1 MKWIWVI
8 FSSLLVSQLQA
19 DVLSELAHCNSI
31 AEPKERLV
39 CFNDIAI
46 KHAVPEAS
54 SVSSEQTMPTS
65 TPSIVKQPSVKQS
78 IAKQSIAKQPSA
90 KQPSVK
96 PSVEANS
103 VLAISKQPGTT
114 ASGSAEDQSSAANTP
129 ITPRTSAPI
138 AVADQ
143 PSKQASSVA
152 LVESQNIRPDW
163 DKPREKS
170 PQALRATI
178 ISITKLSRG
187 QYVLTLSVGQ
197 VWREIEPRR
206 QSRYSVGDEI
216 VITRAFGGSFDLK
229 SSATGYRN
237 KVRRVE

>member
-1 MKWIWVI
+1 MMKWEWVI

-19 DVLSELAHCNSI
+19 DVLSELAYCNSI

-46 KHAVPEAS
+46 KHPVPEAS

-65 TPSIVKQPSVKQS
+65 TPSN
-78 IAKQSIAKQPSA
+78 
-90 KQPSVK
+90 
-96 PSVEANS
+96 EATP
-103 VLAISKQPGTT
+103 VLEISKQLGAT
-114 ASGSAEDQSSAANTP
+114 ASSSAEHQSSSNNTP

-143 PSKQASSVA
+143 PTKQVSSVA
-152 LVESQNIRPDW
+152 LVESQSIRPDW

-178 ISITKLSRG
+178 IGITKLSRG

-216 VITRAFGGSFDLK
+216 VITRVFGGSFDLK

>member
-1 MKWIWVI
+1 MKWDWVI

-19 DVLSELAHCNSI
+19 DVLSELAYCNSI

-46 KHAVPEAS
+46 KHPVPEAS

-65 TPSIVKQPSVKQS
+65 TPSN
-78 IAKQSIAKQPSA
+78 
-90 KQPSVK
+90 
-96 PSVEANS
+96 EATP
-103 VLAISKQPGTT
+103 VLEISKQLGTT
-114 ASGSAEDQSSAANTP
+114 ASSSAEHQSSSNNIP

-143 PSKQASSVA
+143 PTKQVSSVA
-152 LVESQNIRPDW
+152 LVESQSIQPDW

-216 VITRAFGGSFDLK
+216 VITRVFGGSFDLK

>member
-1 MKWIWVI
+1 MKWVWVI

-65 TPSIVKQPSVKQS
+65 TPSIVKL
-78 IAKQSIAKQPSA
+78 PSA

-96 PSVEANS
+96 PSVEATS

-114 ASGSAEDQSSAANTP
+114 ASGSAEHQSSAANTP

-143 PSKQASSVA
+143 PSKQVSSVA

>member
-1 MKWIWVI
+1 MKWEWVI

-19 DVLSELAHCNSI
+19 DVLSELAYCNSI

-46 KHAVPEAS
+46 KHPVPEAS

-65 TPSIVKQPSVKQS
+65 TPSN
-78 IAKQSIAKQPSA
+78 
-90 KQPSVK
+90 
-96 PSVEANS
+96 EATP
-103 VLAISKQPGTT
+103 VLEISKQLGTT
-114 ASGSAEDQSSAANTP
+114 ASSSAEHQSSSNNIP

-143 PSKQASSVA
+143 PTKQVSSVA
-152 LVESQNIRPDW
+152 LVESQSIRPDW

-216 VITRAFGGSFDLK
+216 VITRVFGGSFDLK

>member
-1 MKWIWVI
+1 MKWEWVI

-19 DVLSELAHCNSI
+19 DVFSELAYCNSI

-46 KHAVPEAS
+46 KHPVREGS

-65 TPSIVKQPSVKQS
+65 TPSIVKPS
-78 IAKQSIAKQPSA
+78 I
-90 KQPSVK
+90 
-96 PSVEANS
+96 EATP
-103 VLAISKQPGTT
+103 VLEISKQLGTT
-114 ASGSAEDQSSAANTP
+114 ASSSAEHQSSSNNTP

-143 PSKQASSVA
+143 PTKQVSSVA
-152 LVESQNIRPDW
+152 LVESQSIQPDW

-178 ISITKLSRG
+178 ISITKLSSG

-216 VITRAFGGSFDLK
+216 VITRVFGGSFDLK

>member
-1 MKWIWVI
+1 MKWEWVI

-19 DVLSELAHCNSI
+19 DVFSELAYCNSI

-39 CFNDIAI
+39 CFNNIAI
-46 KHAVPEAS
+46 KHPVPEAS

-65 TPSIVKQPSVKQS
+65 TPSN
-78 IAKQSIAKQPSA
+78 
-90 KQPSVK
+90 
-96 PSVEANS
+96 EATP
-103 VLAISKQPGTT
+103 VLEISKQLGTT
-114 ASGSAEDQSSAANTP
+114 ASSSAEHQSSSNNTP

-143 PSKQASSVA
+143 PTKQVSSVA
-152 LVESQNIRPDW
+152 LVESQSIRPDW

-216 VITRAFGGSFDLK
+216 VITRVFGGSFDLK

>member
-1 MKWIWVI
+1 MKWEWVI

-19 DVLSELAHCNSI
+19 DVFSELAYCNSI

-46 KHAVPEAS
+46 KHPVPEAS

-65 TPSIVKQPSVKQS
+65 TPSN
-78 IAKQSIAKQPSA
+78 
-90 KQPSVK
+90 
-96 PSVEANS
+96 EATP
-103 VLAISKQPGTT
+103 VLEISKQLGTT
-114 ASGSAEDQSSAANTP
+114 ASGSAEHQSSSNNTP

-143 PSKQASSVA
+143 PTKQVSSVA
-152 LVESQNIRPDW
+152 LVESQSIQPDW

-178 ISITKLSRG
+178 ISITKLSSG

-216 VITRAFGGSFDLK
+216 VITRVFGGSFDLK

>member
-1 MKWIWVI
+1 MKWEWVI

-19 DVLSELAHCNSI
+19 DVFSELAYCNSI

-46 KHAVPEAS
+46 KHPVSEAS

-65 TPSIVKQPSVKQS
+65 TPSIVKPS
-78 IAKQSIAKQPSA
+78 I
-90 KQPSVK
+90 
-96 PSVEANS
+96 EATP
-103 VLAISKQPGTT
+103 VLEISKQLGTT
-114 ASGSAEDQSSAANTP
+114 ASSSAEHQSSSNNTP

-143 PSKQASSVA
+143 PTKQVSSVA
-152 LVESQNIRPDW
+152 LVESQSIQPDW

-178 ISITKLSRG
+178 ISITKLSSG

-216 VITRAFGGSFDLK
+216 VITRVFGGSFDLK

>member
-1 MKWIWVI
+1 MKWEWVI

-19 DVLSELAHCNSI
+19 DVLSELAYCNSI

-46 KHAVPEAS
+46 KHPVPEAS

-65 TPSIVKQPSVKQS
+65 TPSIVKPS
-78 IAKQSIAKQPSA
+78 I
-90 KQPSVK
+90 
-96 PSVEANS
+96 EATP
-103 VLAISKQPGTT
+103 VLEISKQLGTT
-114 ASGSAEDQSSAANTP
+114 ASSSAEHQSSSNNIP

-143 PSKQASSVA
+143 PTKQVSSVA
-152 LVESQNIRPDW
+152 LVESQSIRPDW

-216 VITRAFGGSFDLK
+216 VITRVFGGSFDLK